1 VADAATDP
9 EGVDC
14 LCARCDVSLR
24 PDPESPTEA
33 FAEEASFFEARPS
46 CEPSPWEVFPEEPSP
61 SEECS
66 SREPLPW
73 EVFSWEPPPSEEC
86 SSREPLPW
94 EVFSWEPPPSE
105 ERPSRE
111 PSPWEVFSEEP
122 LLCEERPSFEPSL
135 WEGCWSWE
143 PSGRDVVG
151 EPGRSNVRPSAY
163 PAASGT
169 AHRLMSTT
177 LTAVLALLDRKV
189 DMVSHHVL

>member
-73 EVFSWEPPPSEEC
+73 EV
-86 SSREPLPW
+86 L
-94 EVFSWEPPPSE
+94 SWEPPPSE

-111 PSPWEVFSEEP
+111 PSPCEVFSEEP

-135 WEGCWSWE
+135 CEGCWSWE
-143 PSGRDVVG
+143 PSGRGVVG